1 MDWSHGARHGVPTP
15 RRGSVDPP
23 WGPKPMVLNMF
34 QHKIYTVYIYIYSI
48 YVYIIIYT
56 SCIYVYTYK
65 CYIVNILNAVLHTF
79 AF

>member
-23 WGPKPMVLNMF
+23 VGPQTHGFEYVSTRNILR
-34 QHKIYTVYIYIYSI
+34 IYIHSI
-48 YVYIIIYT
+48 YVYIIIKT
-56 SCIYVYTYK
+56 NCIYTYK

-79 AF
+79 VF